1 MSPAYSVVVPS
12 AVLVPEAMR
21 AVGNL
26 PAVVYPLSEG
36 TFFDAL
42 WTQYSDASEIVIVAC
57 RGAKEVRKRIDLATH
72 PTVSIVEM
80 PEVGDLCSTVRF
92 GLDALESKGLP
103 AIVNFSDT
111 IAHGVILDTID
122 SFYSSRER
130 LSEEWTFFE
139 RSGDCLRVTYDRDE
153 AASAEPGYGDAFVG
167 VFRFDDPRAMLD
179 GIDAT
184 AGITPDGDTSWFY
197 RALEHYGERHQL
209 TPIEPADWFDIGH
222 PSGYVSAQLQVKA
235 REFNHISIDRNR
247 AILRKSSDDVDKF
260 LGEIRWYLKLP
271 ADVSYAAPRIFGY
284 SLAYDGPWVEM
295 EYYPYHTLHSLWLNG
310 RLDRAQWATIFE
322 RIAFV
327 LEDFARYRVSDDPV
341 KVSAAL
347 REMYLDKTVQ
357 RLERLRGKEAFAPL
371 FDGDVTVN
379 GERYPSLTRVEELL
393 RDALP
398 GALCS
403 GDADICLVH
412 GDLCFANVMVDDS
425 LSFVKLV
432 DPRGKFGPFDI
443 YGDQRYELA
452 KLAHSVDGLYDLI
465 IKEQFDLAY
474 DRGARDIEFNVARP
488 EGPDLY
494 EIMQECLA
502 PIIGDRIHEVELI
515 EATLFLSMVP
525 LHGESERQQLAMLG
539 TGLELL
545 KRTLKEM

>member
-1 MSPAYSVVVPS
+1 MNSGYTVVIPS
-12 AVLVPEAMR
+12 AILVPGAMT
-21 AVGNL
+21 AAGDL

-36 TFFDAL
+36 TLFESL
-42 WTQYSDASEIVIVAC
+42 WEQYSDASEIIIVTC
-57 RGAKEVRKRIDLATH
+57 QGAKEVRKRIDLTKY
-72 PTVSIVEM
+72 PTVRIVEM
-80 PEVGDLCSTVRF
+80 PEVGDLCSTVCF
-92 GLDALESKGLP
+92 GLDAIGDKDLP
-103 AIVNFSDT
+103 TVINFSDT
-111 IAHGVILDTID
+111 VSHGSILDEKD
-122 SFYSSRER
+122 SFYFSRER
-130 LSEEWTFFE
+130 FSEEWTFF
-139 RSGDCLRVTYDRDE
+139 RRLGGRLQVTFDRDE
-153 AASAEPGYGDAFVG
+153 AAGVKPGHGDAFVG
-167 VFRFDDPRAMLD
+167 VFRFDDPNAMLD
-179 GIDAT
+179 AMVETEGSVEENR
-184 AGITPDGDTSWFY
+184 PSWFY
-197 RALEHYGERHQL
+197 RALERYDEKHCL

-260 LGEIRWYLKLP
+260 LGEVRWYLKLP
-271 ADVSYAAPRIFGY
+271 ADVSYVAPRIFGY
-284 SLAYDGPWVEM
+284 SLAYDDPWVEM

-327 LEDFARYRVSDDPV
+327 LDDFARYRLRDDPA

-347 REMYLDKTVQ
+347 REMYLDKTIQ
-357 RLERLRGKEAFAPL
+357 RLERLRGQEAFAPL
-371 FDGDVTVN
+371 FDGDMTVN
-379 GERYPSLTRVEELL
+379 GRRYPSLTRVEELL
-393 RDALP
+393 RDTLP
-398 GALCS
+398 NALCS

-412 GDLCFANVMVDDS
+412 GDLCFANVMADDS

-474 DRGARDIEFNVARP
+474 DRDARDIEFAVARP

-502 PIIGDRIHEVELI
+502 PIIGGRIHEVELI
-515 EATLFLSMVP
+515 EAILFLSMIP